1 MADVARQS
9 EIQFAYDVT
18 LDEIRRRP
26 AAVPGLPP
34 WRRLSGVPKQPPL
47 QRALAV
53 PAEQQGHR
61 GLFAV
66 PTCGHLWDTDT
77 RRRRR
82 GRRPDA
88 A

>member
-1 MADVARQS
+1 MLPIDPHADSSRRAWLPCPNCHHGADCPECQS
-9 EIQFAYDVT
+9 NRNCSAHWQY
-18 LDEIRRRP
+18 L
-26 AAVPGLPP
+26 
-34 WRRLSGVPKQPPL
+34 LSNIGTVVYL
-47 QRALAV
+47 QC
-53 PAEQQGHR
+53 
-61 GLFAV
+61 